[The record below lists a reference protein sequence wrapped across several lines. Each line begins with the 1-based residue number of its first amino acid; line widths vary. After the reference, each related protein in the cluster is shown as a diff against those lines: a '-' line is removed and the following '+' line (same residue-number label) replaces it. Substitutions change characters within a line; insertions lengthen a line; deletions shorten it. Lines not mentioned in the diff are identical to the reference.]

1 MKRHRKSPLKRI
13 VFLSLFLMLVSIALG
28 SSINVIKQG
37 KIWLLSGNAKWKFSV
52 QAKQILLKV
61 GI

>member
-37 KIWLLSGNAKWKFSV
+37 KIWLLSGNFSV

>member
-28 SSINVIKQG
+28 NIFVILHHKLFPTFLVLVMKKSTYQ
-37 KIWLLSGNAKWKFSV
+37 
-52 QAKQILLKV
+52 
-61 GI
+61 